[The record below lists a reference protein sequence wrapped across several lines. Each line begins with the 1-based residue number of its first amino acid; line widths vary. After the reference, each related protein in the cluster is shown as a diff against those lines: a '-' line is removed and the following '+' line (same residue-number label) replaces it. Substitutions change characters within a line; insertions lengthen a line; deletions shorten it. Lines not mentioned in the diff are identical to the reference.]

1 MAYSFNTEL
10 NSIAAKYIELLHG
23 KVTVGTIK
31 KDIEENPYYPSL
43 LALSDTFGRYNI
55 TNEAFKVPSKDFDK
69 LATDTP
75 FVAFTKIPNIGTDF
89 VLVTKISE
97 QAISYFHKNRKV
109 ETVPKEIFLE
119 GYKDVIWKAQ
129 LNEQSGDAD
138 YERKYR
144 VEKNEQNKKIAWIFT
159 TIVGFLLIVGA
170 NISHENTFS
179 IVSITFL
186 KIIGIITSCLLLA
199 YEVDKNN
206 PFVKNICSIGGQ
218 SNCDA
223 VLSSKAAKIGGISWG
238 EIGFFYFIATTL
250 GLLIPNLSYEIKA
263 TCVTVANIFAVPY
276 IFFSIYYQ
284 WRVIKQ
290 WCPLCLTIQFVL
302 ASELIWSVFTVW
314 QYPFINILQLPILLT
329 ILFCVLIPVISWYAL
344 KSIITKAKDHD
355 LYLSAYKRLQYN
367 PDIFKS
373 LLQQQAQVPDGW
385 QDLGIDIGNPYAQN
399 TIIKICNPYCGPCQK
414 SHVEL
419 GHIIKENKNIK
430 VKIIYMARNNEFDKG
445 RFVVKHLLAIAKKGD
460 LNITHLALDDWYLN
474 AEKDYDLFANK
485 YPIGGDSLK
494 KQEKELDTMSQW
506 CDITDVTYTPTI
518 FVNGFRLPENYKTEE
533 LKYIL

>member
-10 NSIAAKYIELLHG
+10 KSIAANYIELLQG

-55 TNEAFKVPSKDFDK
+55 TNEAFKVPSKDFDQ
-69 LATDTP
+69 LASDTP
-75 FVAFTKIPNIGTDF
+75 FVAFTKIPSIGTDF
-89 VLVTKISE
+89 VLITEISE
-97 QAISYFHKNRKV
+97 QTVSYFHKNKKV
-109 ETVPKEIFLE
+109 ETVSKEDFLQGYKEI
-119 GYKDVIWKAQ
+119 IWKAQ

-138 YERKYR
+138 YERKYK
-144 VEKNEQNKKIAWIFT
+144 VEKNEQNKKTAWIFT
-159 TIVGFLLIVGA
+159 AIVGFLLIVGA
-170 NISHENTFS
+170 NISYENTFS

-186 KIIGIITSCLLLA
+186 KIIGVITSCLLLA

-223 VLSSKAAKIGGISWG
+223 VLSSKAAKIGSISWG
-238 EIGFFYFIATTL
+238 EIGFFYFVTTTL
-250 GLLIPNLSYEIKA
+250 GLLMPNLSYEVKA
-263 TCVTVANIFAVPY
+263 TCLAIANIFAVPY

-284 WRVIKQ
+284 WRIIKQ

-302 ASELIWSVFTVW
+302 ASELIWSIFNVW
-314 QYPFINILQLPILLT
+314 QYPFLNILQAPILLA
-329 ILFCVLIPVISWYAL
+329 ILFCVFIPVISWYAL

-367 PDIFKS
+367 PDIFNS
-373 LLQQQAQVPDGW
+373 LLHQQAQAPDGW
-385 QDLGIDIGNPYAQN
+385 QDLGIDVGNPNAKN
-399 TIIKICNPYCGPCQK
+399 TIIKICNPYCGPCEK

-419 GHIIKENKNIK
+419 EHILKQNNDIKLK
-430 VKIIYMARNNEFDKG
+430 VIYITRNNEFDKG
-445 RFVVKHLLAIAKKGD
+445 RFVVKHLLAIAGEGNTNK
-460 LNITHLALDDWYLN
+460 TQSALDDWYLN
-474 AEKDYDLFANK
+474 VEKDYDLFATK
-485 YPIGGDSLK
+485 YPMNGQLK
-494 KQEKELDTMSQW
+494 EQETKIEAMSQW
-506 CDITDVTYTPTI
+506 CDITDVTHTPTI
-518 FVNGFRLPENYKTEE
+518 FVNGFKLPENYKTEE